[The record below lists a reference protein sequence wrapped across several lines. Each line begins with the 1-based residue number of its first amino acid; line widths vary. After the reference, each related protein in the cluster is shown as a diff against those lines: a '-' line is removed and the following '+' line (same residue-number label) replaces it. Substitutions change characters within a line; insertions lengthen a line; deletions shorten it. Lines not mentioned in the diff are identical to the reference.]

1 MSTEAGEVA
10 VRPGAESLA
19 EDAIDTVLSVA
30 RPMPGFRTKR
40 PGHRNHG
47 EALKPWRS
55 TETMAKH

>member
-19 EDAIDTVLSVA
+19 EDAIDTVASVECCETNA
-30 RPMPGFRTKR
+30 WFPNQTTGPS
-40 PGHRNHG
+40 
-47 EALKPWRS
+47 KPWRS